1 MHSNFELIQQQQQQ
15 RQQQAVLEITVG
27 HFVNGH
33 PSKSLNYINT
43 NYYMAS

>member
-1 MHSNFELIQQQQQQ
+1 MHSNFELIQQQ

-27 HFVNGH
+27 HLVTGH
-33 PSKSLNYINT
+33 PSKSFYINT